1 MAGVWM
7 TGMCALRR
15 GPSRPLGWRLLST
28 QQLKPKV
35 AAYDLVVIGSGPS
48 ATQCALESAKQG
60 KRVAIVDKKASLG
73 GVCVHTGTIPSK
85 TFREA
90 VLYLSGYRHHGFYG
104 KSYSM
109 KTVTIEDILYRVQ
122 RVVSSE
128 EDVVRAQLKA
138 ARVDV
143 IPGFA
148 RFENEHE
155 ISIVRDEEDKAG
167 AGSSGGLDALS
178 RVRADKFLV
187 ACGTRPAH
195 NPLVPIDGKVIIDSD
210 QILSR
215 DMHALPRSLIVVG
228 AGVIGMEYASMVN
241 VVPGHS
247 VTVVDGRPDILSFC
261 DREIISNLTYDM
273 QSNGARF
280 LLGETIKKVEV
291 RVEASLTSENR
302 VKVFFNSGKVLSADA
317 LLYTV
322 GRQASTDGLNLEVV
336 GLSRNPRGLINV
348 NKNYQTDQP
357 HIYAAGDCI
366 GAPALA
372 STSMEQGRLASCHM
386 WNPDEE
392 LATTSQLENG
402 NYPYG
407 IYTIPEI
414 SMVGQTEQQLT
425 KDCVNY
431 EIGIAKYSELAKGQM
446 MGAMAGGT
454 LKILF
459 DPDTLKLFGVH
470 AIGEGATEIIHIGQV
485 AMAMG
490 CSLTYF
496 RDAVF
501 NYPTLAEAYRVAA
514 LNGLG
519 RLSRD
524 IEEN

>member
-1 MAGVWM
+1 MVRIWNHATIG
-7 TGMCALRR
+7 ANSLLRHR
-15 GPSRPLGWRLLST
+15 DWVRMVST
-28 QQLKPKV
+28 NTSKSKV
-35 AAYDLVVIGSGPS
+35 AFYDLVVIGSGPS

-60 KRVAIVDKKASLG
+60 KRVAIVDKKTRLG

-90 VLYLSGYRHHGFYG
+90 VLHLSGYRHHGFYG

-109 KTVTIEDILYRVQ
+109 KTVTIQDILYRVQ

-155 ISIVRDEEDKAG
+155 ISIVKEDDDKTET
-167 AGSSGGLDALS
+167 SQRSNVDTLS
-178 RVRADKFLV
+178 RINADKFLIG
-187 ACGTRPAH
+187 CGTRPAH
-195 NPLVPIDGKVIIDSD
+195 NPLVPIDGKVVIDSD

-215 DMHALPRSLIVVG
+215 NMHQLPRSLIVVG
-228 AGVIGMEYASMVN
+228 AGVIGMEYASMIN

-247 VTVVDGRPDILSFC
+247 VTVVDERPDILSFC
-261 DREIISNLTYDM
+261 DREIISNLTYEM

-280 LLGETIKKVEV
+280 LLGETIKKVETTD
-291 RVEASLTSENR
+291 SR
-302 VKVFFNSGKVLSADA
+302 VKVFFSSGKVLSADA

-322 GRQASTDGLNLEVV
+322 GRQASTDGLNLEAV
-336 GLSRNPRGLINV
+336 GLSRNHRGLINV

-386 WNPDEE
+386 WNPNEE
-392 LATTSQLENG
+392 LAATSQLENG
-402 NYPYG
+402 KYPYG

-414 SMVGQTEQQLT
+414 SMVGQTEQYLT
-425 KDCVNY
+425 KSCMNY
-431 EIGIAKYSELAKGQM
+431 EIGVAKYSELAKGQM
-446 MGAMAGGT
+446 MGAIAGGT

-459 DPDTLKLFGVH
+459 DPDTLKLLGVH

-485 AMAMG
+485 AMAMD
-490 CSLTYF
+490 CTLTYF

-524 IEEN
+524 IEEH

>member
-1 MAGVWM
+1 MVGLWTTTTRAL
-7 TGMCALRR
+7 LRR
-15 GPSRPLGWRLLST
+15 RGLTRLVST
-28 QQLKPKV
+28 QTSKPETSF
-35 AAYDLVVIGSGPS
+35 YDLVVIGSGPS

-60 KRVAIVDKKASLG
+60 KRVAIVDKKTRLG

-90 VLYLSGYRHHGFYG
+90 VLHLSGYRHHGFYG

-109 KTVTIEDILYRVQ
+109 KTVTIQDILYRVQ

-155 ISIVRDEEDKAG
+155 ISIVREDDDT
-167 AGSSGGLDALS
+167 SETSQCSNVDALS
-178 RVRADKFLV
+178 RVKADKFLI

-195 NPLVPIDGKVIIDSD
+195 SPLVPIDGKVVIDSD

-215 DMHALPRSLIVVG
+215 DIHQLPRSLIVVG
-228 AGVIGMEYASMVN
+228 AGVIGIEYASMIN

-261 DREIISNLTYDM
+261 DHEIISNLTYEM

-280 LLGETIKKVEV
+280 LLGETVKKVETT
-291 RVEASLTSENR
+291 EKR

-322 GRQASTDGLNLEVV
+322 GRQASTDGLNLEAV
-336 GLSRNPRGLINV
+336 GLARNHRGLINV

-392 LATTSQLENG
+392 LAATSQLENG

-414 SMVGQTEQQLT
+414 SMVGLTEQQLT
-425 KDCVNY
+425 KDCMNY
-431 EIGIAKYSELAKGQM
+431 EIGLAKYSELAKGQM
-446 MGAMAGGT
+446 MGAIAGGT

-459 DPDTLKLFGVH
+459 DPDTLKLLGVH

-519 RLSRD
+519 RLSRHT
-524 IEEN
+524 EEH

>member
-1 MAGVWM
+1 MVGLWTAA
-7 TGMCALRR
+7 TRAA
-15 GPSRPLGWRLLST
+15 PLGRRLFSSAT
-28 QQLKPKV
+28 LKHQV

-60 KRVAIVDKKASLG
+60 KRVAIVDKKTRLG

-90 VLYLSGYRHHGFYG
+90 VLHLSGYRHHGFYG

-148 RFENEHE
+148 RFENQHE
-155 ISIVRDEEDKAG
+155 ISIIRDDADVKKNG
-167 AGSSGGLDALS
+167 AVGANASGSSCNLDSLS
-178 RVRADKFLV
+178 RVHADKFLI

-215 DMHALPRSLIVVG
+215 DMHQLPRSLIVMG

-261 DREIISNLTYDM
+261 DREIISNLTYEM

-280 LLGETIKKVEV
+280 LLGETVKKVETT
-291 RVEASLTSENR
+291 EDR
-302 VKVFFNSGKVLSADA
+302 VKVFFDSGKVLSADA

-322 GRQASTDGLNLEVV
+322 GRQAATDGLNLEAV
-336 GLSRNPRGLINV
+336 GLSRNHRGLINV

-392 LATTSQLENG
+392 LAVTSQLENG

-425 KDCVNY
+425 KACINY
-431 EIGIAKYSELAKGQM
+431 EIGVAKYSELAKGQM

-459 DPDTLKLFGVH
+459 DPDTLKVFGVH

-485 AMAMG
+485 AMAMD

-524 IEEN
+524 TGDL

>member
-1 MAGVWM
+1 MVGLWTSVR
-7 TGMCALRR
+7 ALRLSSS
-15 GPSRPLGWRLLST
+15 GLSRRLLST
-28 QQLKPKV
+28 SIKHQV

-60 KRVAIVDKKASLG
+60 KRVAIVDKKTSLG

-90 VLYLSGYRHHGFYG
+90 VLHLSGYRHHGFYG

-128 EDVVRAQLKA
+128 TDVVRAQLKA

-155 ISIVRDEEDKAG
+155 ISIVRGEDEKSKAVG
-167 AGSSGGLDALS
+167 ASASNGLDSLS
-178 RVRADKFLV
+178 RVRADKFLI

-215 DMHALPRSLIVVG
+215 DMHQLPRSLIVVG

-247 VTVVDGRPDILSFC
+247 VTVVDGRPDVLSFC
-261 DREIISNLTYDM
+261 DSEIISNLTYEM

-280 LLGETIKKVEV
+280 LLGETIKKVE
-291 RVEASLTSENR
+291 TTDKR

-322 GRQASTDGLNLEVV
+322 GRQASTDGLNLEAV
-336 GLSRNPRGLINV
+336 GLSRNHRGLINV

-392 LATTSQLENG
+392 LAATSQLESG

-459 DPDTLKLFGVH
+459 DPDTLKVFGVH

-524 IEEN
+524 TAAEH

>member
-1 MAGVWM
+1 M
-7 TGMCALRR
+7 TMVGFLTAATRSAPLLR
-15 GPSRPLGWRLLST
+15 GRLFST
-28 QQLKPKV
+28 IKPQV

-60 KRVAIVDKKASLG
+60 KRVAIVDKKTRLG

-90 VLYLSGYRHHGFYG
+90 VLHLSGYRHHGFYG

-143 IPGFA
+143 VPGFA

-155 ISIVRDEEDKAG
+155 ISIVRDDNDQKKKNG
-167 AGSSGGLDALS
+167 AVSGSSSNLDSLS
-178 RVRADKFLV
+178 RIRADKFLI

-195 NPLVPIDGKVIIDSD
+195 NPLIPIDGKVVIDSD

-215 DMHALPRSLIVVG
+215 DMHQLPRSLIVLG

-241 VVPGHS
+241 VVPGHT

-261 DREIISNLTYDM
+261 DSEIISNLTYEM

-280 LLGETIKKVEV
+280 LLGETVKKVE
-291 RVEASLTSENR
+291 TTDKR

-322 GRQASTDGLNLEVV
+322 GRQAATDGLNLEAV
-336 GLSRNPRGLINV
+336 GLSRNHRGLINV

-392 LATTSQLENG
+392 LAATSQLENG

-425 KDCVNY
+425 KDCINY

-459 DPDTLKLFGVH
+459 DPDTLKVFGVH

-485 AMAMG
+485 AMAMD

-519 RLSRD
+519 RLSRNTYD
-524 IEEN
+524 H

>member
-1 MAGVWM
+1 M
-7 TGMCALRR
+7 TRLWTAWLRR
-15 GPSRPLGWRLLST
+15 RGARLAST
-28 QQLKPKV
+28 QSQLSPV
-35 AAYDLVVIGSGPS
+35 PSYDLVVIGSGPS
-48 ATQCALESAKQG
+48 ATQCALDSAKQG
-60 KRVAIVDKKASLG
+60 KRVAIVDKKTRLG

-90 VLYLSGYRHHGFYG
+90 VLHLSGYRHHGFYG

-128 EDVVRAQLKA
+128 ADVVRAQLQA

-148 RFENEHE
+148 RFESAHE
-155 ISIVRDEEDKAG
+155 ISIVKEGAVEDETATG
-167 AGSSGGLDALS
+167 QCSYNGDARA

-195 NPLVPIDGKVIIDSD
+195 NPLVPIDGKIVIDSD
-210 QILSR
+210 QILKR
-215 DMHALPRSLIVVG
+215 GMQQLPRSLIVVG
-228 AGVIGMEYASMVN
+228 AGVIGMEYASMIN

-247 VTVVDGRPDILSFC
+247 VTVVDARPDILSFC

-280 LLGETIKKVEV
+280 LLGETIKSVETT
-291 RVEASLTSENR
+291 EKR

-322 GRQASTDGLNLEVV
+322 GRQASTDGLNLEAV
-336 GLSRNPRGLINV
+336 GLSRNHRGLINV

-386 WNPDEE
+386 WEVDEE
-392 LATTSQLENG
+392 HAGTSQLENG

-459 DPDTLKLFGVH
+459 DPDTLKVLGVH

-519 RLSRD
+519 RRSRD
-524 IEEN
+524 IEES

>member
-1 MAGVWM
+1 M
-7 TGMCALRR
+7 TIMGIWTVSTRSMILRR
-15 GPSRPLGWRLLST
+15 GFGRMLST
-28 QQLKPKV
+28 MKPQV
-35 AAYDLVVIGSGPS
+35 ATYDLVVVGSGPS
-48 ATQCALESAKQG
+48 ATQCALESAKLG
-60 KRVAIVDKKASLG
+60 KRVAIVDKKKRLG

-90 VLYLSGYRHHGFYG
+90 VLHLSGYRHHGFYG

-138 ARVDV
+138 ARVDF

-148 RFENEHE
+148 HFENEHE
-155 ISIVRDEEDKAG
+155 ISIIRDFDTQENNNNNAAPGNSDT
-167 AGSSGGLDALS
+167 LDSLA
-178 RVRADKFLV
+178 RVKADKFLI

-195 NPLVPIDGKVIIDSD
+195 NPLIPIDGKVIIDSD

-215 DMHALPRSLIVVG
+215 GMHQLPRTLIVLG
-228 AGVIGMEYASMVN
+228 AGVIGIEYASMIN
-241 VVPGHS
+241 VIPGHS
-247 VTVVDGRPDILSFC
+247 VTVVDGRPDILPFC
-261 DREIISNLTYDM
+261 DREIISNLTYEM

-280 LLGETIKKVEV
+280 LLGETVKKTTE
-291 RVEASLTSENR
+291 TR

-322 GRQASTDGLNLEVV
+322 GRQAATNGLNLEAV
-336 GLSRNPRGLINV
+336 GLSRNLRGLINV

-386 WNPDEE
+386 WNSDEE
-392 LATTSQLENG
+392 LTATSQLENG

-425 KDCVNY
+425 SDCVNF

-446 MGAMAGGT
+446 MGAMDGGT

-490 CSLTYF
+490 CTLTYF

-519 RLSRD
+519 RLSR
-524 IEEN
+524 NTNKS

>member
-1 MAGVWM
+1 MVGLWTAVIRSK
-7 TGMCALRR
+7 LRCHDTR
-15 GPSRPLGWRLLST
+15 RVFST
-28 QQLKPKV
+28 IKPHV
-35 AAYDLVVIGSGPS
+35 AVYDLVVIGSGPS

-60 KRVAIVDKKASLG
+60 KRVAIVDKQTRMG

-90 VLYLSGYRHHGFYG
+90 VLHLSGYRHHGFYG

-128 EDVVRAQLKA
+128 EDVVRAQLNA

-148 RFENEHE
+148 SFENEHD
-155 ISIVRDEEDKAG
+155 ISIVREGDARKEED
-167 AGSSGGLDALS
+167 GSISSSRINMDSLS
-178 RVRADKFLV
+178 YARADKFLI

-195 NPLVPIDGKVIIDSD
+195 NPLIPIDGKVIIDSD

-215 DMHALPRSLIVVG
+215 DMHQLPRSLIVMG

-247 VTVVDGRPDILSFC
+247 VTVVDSRPDILSFC
-261 DREIISNLTYDM
+261 DLEIIRNLTYEM

-280 LLGETIKKVEV
+280 LLGETVKKVE
-291 RVEASLTSENR
+291 TTNNR
-302 VKVFFNSGKVLSADA
+302 VKVFFNSGKVISADA

-322 GRQASTDGLNLEVV
+322 GRQAATDGLNLEAV
-336 GLSRNPRGLINV
+336 GLSRNQRGLINV
-348 NKNYQTDQP
+348 NKHYQTDRP
-357 HIYAAGDCI
+357 HIYATGDCI

-386 WNPDEE
+386 WKSNEDV
-392 LATTSQLENG
+392 ATTSQLKSG
-402 NYPYG
+402 DYPYG

-459 DPDTLKLFGVH
+459 DPDTLRLLGVH

-485 AMAMG
+485 AMAMK
-490 CSLTYF
+490 CTLTYF

-519 RLSRD
+519 RLSRNT
-524 IEEN
+524 EEH

>member
-1 MAGVWM
+1 M
-7 TGMCALRR
+7 TRLWTATTSAWLRR
-15 GPSRPLGWRLLST
+15 RGARLTST
-28 QQLKPKV
+28 QSQLSPV
-35 AAYDLVVIGSGPS
+35 SSYDLVVIGSGPS
-48 ATQCALESAKQG
+48 ATQCALDSAKQG
-60 KRVAIVDKKASLG
+60 KRVAIVDKKTRLG

-90 VLYLSGYRHHGFYG
+90 VLHLSGYRHHGFYG

-148 RFENEHE
+148 RFESAHE
-155 ISIVRDEEDKAG
+155 ISIVKEGAAKDKAETG
-167 AGSSGGLDALS
+167 QCSNNMDART

-195 NPLVPIDGKVIIDSD
+195 NPLVPIDGKIVIDSD
-210 QILSR
+210 QILKR
-215 DMHALPRSLIVVG
+215 GMQQLPRSLIVVG
-228 AGVIGMEYASMVN
+228 AGVIGMEYASMIN

-247 VTVVDGRPDILSFC
+247 VTVVDARPDVSC
-261 DREIISNLTYDM
+261 S
-273 QSNGARF
+273 
-280 LLGETIKKVEV
+280 
-291 RVEASLTSENR
+291 
-302 VKVFFNSGKVLSADA
+302 
-317 LLYTV
+317 
-322 GRQASTDGLNLEVV
+322 
-336 GLSRNPRGLINV
+336 
-348 NKNYQTDQP
+348 
-357 HIYAAGDCI
+357 DCI

-386 WNPDEE
+386 WEVDEE
-392 LATTSQLENG
+392 HAGTSQLENG

-459 DPDTLKLFGVH
+459 DPDTLKVLGVH

-519 RLSRD
+519 RRSRD
-524 IEEN
+524 IEEP

>member
-1 MAGVWM
+1 MVGLWTAA
-7 TGMCALRR
+7 TRSTPLLR
-15 GPSRPLGWRLLST
+15 GRLFST
-28 QQLKPKV
+28 IKPQV

-60 KRVAIVDKKASLG
+60 KRVAIVDKKTRLG

-90 VLYLSGYRHHGFYG
+90 VLHLSGYRHHGFYG

-143 IPGFA
+143 VPGFA

-155 ISIVRDEEDKAG
+155 ISIIRDDDDQKKKKNG
-167 AGSSGGLDALS
+167 STTAGSSTLDSLS
-178 RVRADKFLV
+178 RIKADKFLI

-195 NPLVPIDGKVIIDSD
+195 NPLIPIDGKVVIDSD

-215 DMHALPRSLIVVG
+215 DMHQLPRSLIVLG

-241 VVPGHS
+241 VVPGHT

-261 DREIISNLTYDM
+261 DREIISNLTYEM

-280 LLGETIKKVEV
+280 LLGETVKKVE
-291 RVEASLTSENR
+291 STDKR

-322 GRQASTDGLNLEVV
+322 GRQAATDGLNLEAV
-336 GLSRNPRGLINV
+336 GLSRNHRGLINI

-386 WNPDEE
+386 WNPNEE
-392 LATTSQLENG
+392 LAATSQLENG

-459 DPDTLKLFGVH
+459 DPDTLKVFGVH

-519 RLSRD
+519 RLSRNT
-524 IEEN
+524 EEH

>member
-1 MAGVWM
+1 MAALW
-7 TGMCALRR
+7 TTATRARALRSWAGR
-15 GPSRPLGWRLLST
+15 GLAT
-28 QQLKPKV
+28 QALKPQV

-48 ATQCALESAKQG
+48 ATQCALESAKRG
-60 KRVAIVDKKASLG
+60 KKVAIVDKRASLG

-90 VLYLSGYRHHGFYG
+90 VLHLSGYRHHGFYG

-143 IPGFA
+143 VPGFA
-148 RFENEHE
+148 RFESQHE
-155 ISIVRDEEDKAG
+155 ISVVRDEADARR
-167 AGSSGGLDALS
+167 ADSSSGGNSNLDSLS
-178 RVRADKFLV
+178 RVQADKFLI

-195 NPLVPIDGKVIIDSD
+195 NPLVPIDGKVVIDSD

-215 DMHALPRSLIVVG
+215 DMHQLPRSLIVMG

-261 DREIISNLTYDM
+261 DREIISNLTYEM

-280 LLGETIKKVEV
+280 LLGETVKKVE
-291 RVEASLTSENR
+291 TTENR
-302 VKVFFNSGKVLSADA
+302 VKVFFDSGKVLSADA

-322 GRQASTDGLNLEVV
+322 GRQASTDGLNLEAV
-336 GLSRNPRGLINV
+336 GLSRNHRGLINV

-392 LATTSQLENG
+392 LEVTSQLDNG

-425 KDCVNY
+425 KACVNY
-431 EIGIAKYSELAKGQM
+431 EVGIAKYSELAKGQM

-519 RLSRD
+519 RLSRNTD
-524 IEEN
+524 EH